1 MWNAL
6 ERLYVDNQILTFI
19 KKATWNT
26 ISADYQQVK
35 HLAK

>member
-6 ERLYVDNQILTFI
+6 ERFAVDNQILTFI
-19 KKATWNT
+19 QKATWNT
-26 ISADYQQVK
+26 ISADYQHVK